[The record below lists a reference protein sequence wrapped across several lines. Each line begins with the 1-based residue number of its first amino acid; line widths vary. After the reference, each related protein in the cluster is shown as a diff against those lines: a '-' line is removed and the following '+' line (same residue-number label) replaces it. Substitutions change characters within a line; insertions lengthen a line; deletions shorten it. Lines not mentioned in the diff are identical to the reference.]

1 MQESVCPEPTV
12 RISHRKKEG
21 RWKNHKLLYDKKK
34 KKKDAEWWL
43 NWGLSFAFA
52 SSISVVNGYCNYKE
66 TSEKQGKI

>member
-1 MQESVCPEPTV
+1 MQASVCPEPAV

-21 RWKNHKLLYDKKK
+21 RWKKHKILYDKKK

-66 TSEKQGKI
+66 TTEKQGII